1 MPTADCEVIGT
12 GLLLQ
17 PVNAVSSLVFVVVG
31 TLVMASA
38 IRSKA
43 DLAVRTSFAGVLV
56 LVGLGS
62 FAFHGPGGLVAG
74 WAHDVSLSILF
85 LLVLAVEV
93 GAHRHWTTART
104 AVFWI
109 APAAVL
115 AGAAALAPESLD
127 AVNAVLV
134 VPAIGAVILRLL
146 SDRDW
151 ASGRSAVAGLGLLLM
166 GAAVMVLSRTGGP
179 LCVPDSL
186 VQGHAVWHVLAAA
199 GVGLYAGNGAERFAF
214 SESL

>member
-17 PVNAVSSLVFVVVG
+17 PVNAVSSLVFVFVG

-38 IRSKA
+38 IRARA
-43 DLAVRTSFAGVLV
+43 DLALPTSLAGALV

-93 GAHRHWTTART
+93 GAQRHWTTARIS
-104 AVFWI
+104 VFWI
-109 APAAVL
+109 TPAAFL
-115 AGAAALAPESLD
+115 AGVAALVPESLD

-134 VPAIGAVILRLL
+134 VPASGAGVFRLL
-146 SDRDW
+146 GSRDW
-151 ASGRSAVAGLGLLLM
+151 VNDRSAVAGLGLLLM
-166 GAAVMVLSRTGGP
+166 GAAVMLLSGTGGP

-186 VQGHAVWHVLAAA
+186 VQGHAVWHVLAAT
-199 GVGLYAGNGAERFAF
+199 GVGLYAGNGASRIAL
-214 SESL
+214 SEYL